1 MWVAVYF
8 AIVVVL
14 AVGTYVWFAVSA
26 IASSDAA
33 WPWIVA
39 FPFVYAAVPLFF
51 TCLWMFFGWLWRV
64 KAPPEVAMTSAEL
77 IRYFFAEYAA
87 LFAAPKMILYALVA
101 RDPPPARA
109 TCPVLLLHGI
119 GCNAGVWT
127 DMRAYLR
134 SSGIGP
140 VYAMSY
146 GPPFITIP
154 ATAPQIA
161 EKISQIER
169 DTGATQV
176 VIVAHSM
183 GGLVARSYIRA
194 YGPKHVRRLIS
205 IGSPYAGSMHA
216 WLMSGASL
224 ADMRPGSPYL
234 AALAKPTED
243 ELAVPTVS
251 IWSWHDSMV
260 TPQDSS
266 RLPYGQNV
274 VVAKIAHNA
283 LIGDATVQR
292 RVAEEIT
299 NACADVTNV
308 FLSSTGQRRSVPA

>member
-8 AIVVVL
+8 GCIVLV
-14 AVGTYVWFAVSA
+14 AVGAYAWFAAGA
-26 IASSDAA
+26 IAAGGAA

-51 TCLWMFFGWLWRV
+51 TCLWMFFGWLWRK
-64 KAPPEVAMTSAEL
+64 KAPAGFAMTWPERV
-77 IRYFFAEYAA
+77 RYFAAEYAS
-87 LFAAPKMILYALVA
+87 LFAAPKMILYALLVP
-101 RDPPPARA
+101 DPPPAPA

-127 DMRAYLR
+127 RMRSYLAR
-134 SSGIGP
+134 AGIAP

-146 GPPFITIP
+146 GPPFISI
-154 ATAPQIA
+154 ASTAQQVADKIA
-161 EKISQIER
+161 QIER
-169 DTGATQV
+169 DTGASQV

-194 YGPKHVRRLIS
+194 FGPSHVRRLVT
-205 IGSPYAGSMHA
+205 IGTPFAGSMHA

-224 ADMRPGSPYL
+224 AEMRPGSAYL
-234 AALAKPTED
+234 AALAEPTPD
-243 ELAVPTVS
+243 ERAVPTVS

-274 VVAKIAHNA
+274 IVSKVAHNA
-283 LIGDATVQR
+283 LIGDRGVQHL
-292 RVAEEIT
+292 VADEIRK
-299 NACADVTNV
+299 AP
-308 FLSSTGQRRSVPA
+308 SP

>member
-1 MWVAVYF
+1 MWVAIYF

-14 AVGTYVWFAVSA
+14 AVGAYVWFAVGA
-26 IASSDAA
+26 IAGGGAA

-39 FPFVYAAVPLFF
+39 FPFAYAAVPLLF

-64 KAPPEVAMTSAEL
+64 KAPAGVAMTLRERV
-77 IRYFFAEYAA
+77 RYFLAEFAS
-87 LFAAPKMILYALVA
+87 LFVAPKMILYALVA
-101 RDPPPARA
+101 RDPLPARA

-127 DMRAYLR
+127 SMRAYLR
-134 SSGIGP
+134 RAGIGP

-146 GPPFITIP
+146 GPPFVSIP
-154 ATAPQIA
+154 TTAPQIA
-161 EKISQIER
+161 AKIAQVER

-183 GGLVARSYIRA
+183 GGLVARSYVRA
-194 YGPKHVRRLIS
+194 YGRSHVRRLIS
-205 IGSPYAGSMHA
+205 IGTPYAGSMHA
-216 WLMSGASL
+216 WLMSGAAL

-234 AALAKPTED
+234 ATLAKPTAD

-274 VVAKIAHNA
+274 VLAKIAHNA
-283 LIGDATVQR
+283 LIGDPTVQR

-308 FLSSTGQRRSVPA
+308 SLSSAGRRPSVPA

>member
-8 AIVVVL
+8 AIIVVA
-14 AVGTYVWFAVSA
+14 AVGVYAWFAVSA
-26 IASSDAA
+26 IASGGAA

-39 FPFVYAAVPLFF
+39 FPFAYAAVPLFF
-51 TCLWMFFGWLWRV
+51 TCFWMFFGWLWRAE
-64 KAPPEVAMTSAEL
+64 APAGVAMTFAE
-77 IRYFFAEYAA
+77 RVRFFLAEYAS
-87 LFAAPKMILYALVA
+87 LFAAPKMILYALLA
-101 RDPPPARA
+101 PDPPPGRA

-127 DMRAYLR
+127 GMRAHLAR
-134 SSGIGP
+134 AGIAP

-146 GPPFITIP
+146 GPPFIPISM
-154 ATAPQIA
+154 TAPQIA
-161 EKISQIER
+161 DKIAQIER
-169 DTGATQV
+169 DTGASQV

-194 YGPKHVRRLIS
+194 FGPSHVRRLVT
-205 IGSPYAGSMHA
+205 IGTPYAGSMHA

-234 AALAKPTED
+234 AALAQPTAD
-243 ELAVPTVS
+243 EKAVPTVS
-251 IWSWHDSMV
+251 IWSWHDTMV

-274 VVAKIAHNA
+274 VLAKIAHNA
-283 LIGDATVQR
+283 LIGDPGVQR
-292 RVAEEIT
+292 LVAEEVRK
-299 NACADVTNV
+299 AQAE
-308 FLSSTGQRRSVPA
+308 